1 MKQTKKILLSL
12 AFISGLATI
21 ATAAIAHQHGGD
33 HRSRQIERLT
43 DKLDLSTQQS
53 AQVAQL
59 LGALNFKRPS
69 KEELQDKR
77 QQHQT
82 KLKALMMASQFNEQ
96 AVIDE
101 MQQHSAKMQQKMI
114 AKMSVQYQIYQLLT
128 PEQQE
133 KYLKII
139 EHRMGKK
146 FRHKH

>member
-12 AFISGLATI
+12 AFVSGLATV
-21 ATAAIAHQHGGD
+21 ATAAIAHQHDGD

-53 AQVAQL
+53 EQVAQL
-59 LGALNFKRPS
+59 LGTLKIKRPS
-69 KEELQDKR
+69 RDEIQDKR
-77 QQHQT
+77 QQHQA
-82 KLKALMMASQFNEQ
+82 KLKTLMMAPQFNEQ
-96 AVIDE
+96 AVIGE
-101 MQQHSAKMQQKMI
+101 MEQRSAKMQQKMI
-114 AKMSVQYQIYQLLT
+114 AKMSVQHQIFQLLT

-146 FRHKH
+146 FRRKH